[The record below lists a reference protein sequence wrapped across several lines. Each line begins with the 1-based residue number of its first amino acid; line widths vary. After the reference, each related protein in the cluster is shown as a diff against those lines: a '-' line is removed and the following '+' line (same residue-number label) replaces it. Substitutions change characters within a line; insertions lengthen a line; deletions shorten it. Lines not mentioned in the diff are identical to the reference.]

1 MTNSF
6 IAKKIR
12 AHFLQT
18 RSVTNETQT
27 ENVFDYRAGLHEK
40 QLYSSLVTWT
50 SAIYSFGRK
59 IHPWYKEVLRK
70 EKKMK
75 DVPPDKETNPADL
88 ACQKLHWHADN
99 TEKKNVPPSYR
110 HIVHHIKP
118 CTGITSGTLCE
129 SVLFW
134 RPQTLFNSITYIYFF
149 FYTTSVVLQ
158 LLKLQV
164 GSVSC

>member
-1 MTNSF
+1 
-6 IAKKIR
+6 
-12 AHFLQT
+12 
-18 RSVTNETQT
+18 
-27 ENVFDYRAGLHEK
+27 
-40 QLYSSLVTWT
+40 
-50 SAIYSFGRK
+50 
-59 IHPWYKEVLRK
+59 
-70 EKKMK
+70 MK
-75 DVPPDKETNPADL
+75 DVPPDKETNPADV

-118 CTGITSGTLCE
+118 CTGITSDTLCE